1 MTVEP
6 TPFFDEIAA
15 KHPGLFD
22 GEDEWQA
29 LIADPEHELVPVPD
43 PSFSEL
49 LDQLLGELPAETVLA
64 VEESVEAELWAK
76 AELEQSDDYD
86 EITEAEFDTRFAD
99 GEPVMVVGTR
109 EEAGDGGDEDDRPAG
124 DAAGADAGR
133 ATVVVGDGGP
143 GDGGE
148 AGSEHAAPGG
158 DSGSGAG
165 GDGAD

>member
-49 LDQLLGELPAETVLA
+49 LDRLLGELPPETVTA
-64 VEESVEAELWAK
+64 VEESIEAE
-76 AELEQSDDYD
+76 
-86 EITEAEFDTRFAD
+86 RFLRVTDPD
-99 GEPVMVVGTR
+99 GELIDKEVR
-109 EEAGDGGDEDDRPAG
+109 DGGDEDDRPAG
-124 DAAGADAGR
+124 DAAGVDAGR
-133 ATVVVGDGGP
+133 ATVVVGDGEP
-143 GDGGE
+143 GDVGE

>member
-6 TPFFDEIAA
+6 TPFFDEVAA

-49 LDQLLGELPAETVLA
+49 LDRLLGELPDEVVAATWSSVDNERAWQEGEET
-64 VEESVEAELWAK
+64 E
-76 AELEQSDDYD
+76 
-86 EITEAEFDTRFAD
+86 
-99 GEPVMVVGTR
+99 
-109 EEAGDGGDEDDRPAG
+109 DGGDEDDRPAG

-133 ATVVVGDGGP
+133 ATVVVGDGEP
-143 GDGGE
+143 GDVGE

>member
-49 LDQLLGELPAETVLA
+49 LDRLLGELPDEVVAATWSSVDNERAWQEGEET
-64 VEESVEAELWAK
+64 E
-76 AELEQSDDYD
+76 
-86 EITEAEFDTRFAD
+86 
-99 GEPVMVVGTR
+99 
-109 EEAGDGGDEDDRPAG
+109 DGGDEDDRPAD

-133 ATVVVGDGGP
+133 ATVVVGDGEP
-143 GDGGE
+143 GDVGE

>member
-1 MTVEP
+1 MMIEP
-6 TPFFDEIAA
+6 TPFFDEVAA
-15 KHPGLFD
+15 QHPGLFD

-49 LDQLLGELPAETVLA
+49 LDRLMATVPNEVVA
-64 VEESVEAELWAK
+64 ATWSSVDNERAW
-76 AELEQSDDYD
+76 Q
-86 EITEAEFDTRFAD
+86 
-99 GEPVMVVGTR
+99 G
-109 EEAGDGGDEDDRPAG
+109 EEAGHGGDEDDRPAG
-124 DAAGADAGR
+124 DAEGADAER
-133 ATVVVGDGGP
+133 ATVVVGDGEP
-143 GDGGE
+143 GDVGE